1 MVQIE
6 TYDYN
11 EKVVLCVVP
20 NSPNTMIILLTC
32 IEPGQS
38 IFTGKK
44 INEKDQPGAQKYRS
58 QDDFAS
64 WFAQDSPHYS
74 SCLGII
80 THETPYHS
88 ERSPCLANTLSSLEM

>member
-38 IFTGKK
+38 IFTTLQY
-44 INEKDQPGAQKYRS
+44 QP
-58 QDDFAS
+58 
-64 WFAQDSPHYS
+64 
-74 SCLGII
+74 SCFKAEAYLV
-80 THETPYHS
+80 TQF
-88 ERSPCLANTLSSLEM
+88 